1 MLVNLD
7 KFHKTNY
14 KDFVHKEAM
23 IQALKF
29 IPETFLK
36 DVEVKTILSL
46 TFSVDE
52 VGENPIYITYLDKEN
67 KEHIVKLRPAINEE
81 ISERLKDY
89 ASIEYVNNQDKLN
102 FQDSINYTEVKF
114 NELDEKTTL
123 TINELEE
130 RLENK
135 IAQSYALSVQDNS
148 VLHDTLTNYIND
160 KTQEAKDYA
169 DTQINI
175 TRIGLKNYTDTKH
188 EEAMTQIQEGD
199 ETTLNVAE
207 AYTDSAFAPLDKKL
221 SNIWGG
227 HKATFARYTDKT
239 DLNNL
244 ELEKLSDNSIK
255 AILNGTDVVYW
266 NATQSPDLSNYYT
279 KAEITELLEN
289 IDSVFIEKIPA
300 SEMITGMLN
309 TRNNTVNFTHL
320 EGDFTFIYTD
330 SSKTNL
336 ISILTNFT
344 FTAPFTE
351 IQEYVGQGYVFS
363 IKVNLNEKIKGDMNL
378 NVQFYSG
385 DNYPS
390 SKDEVGSILI
400 GSGIKYSK
408 RNYMTLQTNGYK
420 SISETLFS
428 SKIEVRV
435 LG

>member
-89 ASIEYVNNQDKLN
+89 ATIEYVNNQDKLN
-102 FQDSINYTEVKF
+102 FQNSINYTEVKF

-135 IAQSYALSVQDNS
+135 ISQSYALSVQDNS
-148 VLHDTLTNYIND
+148 VLHDTLTNSIND

-169 DTQINI
+169 DTQIENSSI
-175 TRIGLKNYTDTKH
+175 ELRNYTDTKH
-188 EEAMTQIQEGD
+188 EEAMTQIQTGD

-207 AYTDSAFAPLDKKL
+207 AYTDTAFAPLDKKL

-244 ELEKLSDNSIK
+244 ELEKLTDGSIK
-255 AILNGTDVVYW
+255 ATLNGTDVVYW
-266 NATQSPDLSNYYT
+266 NTTLAPDLSNYYT

-289 IDSVFIEKIPA
+289 IDSVFIERIPA
-300 SEMITGMLN
+300 DTLITGMLN
-309 TRNNTVNFTHL
+309 YANETVHFTNL
-320 EGDFTFIYTD
+320 SGDFIFLYTN
-330 SSKTNL
+330 SSKTSL
-336 ISILTNFT
+336 IATLTNFT

-351 IQEYVGQGYVFS
+351 IQSYLAENEVFY
-363 IKVNLNEKIKGDMNL
+363 IKINLNEKIKGDMNL

-385 DNYPS
+385 NNFPS
-390 SKDEVGSILI
+390 SEEVGSIII
-400 GSGIKYSK
+400 GNGLKNAED
-408 RNYMTLQTNGYK
+408 NYMTLKTNFYK
-420 SISETLFS
+420 TISQTLFN